1 MSHKQRDSQMRL
13 RFQPFVWLLLVL
25 AIFPCVSCG
34 RHADGKFRRDPAA
47 RVPAIPDGFGV
58 NIHFTDARPGEMK
71 MLAGSGVKWVRMDFK
86 WDETEREPGKYDFS
100 AYDRL
105 MASLAPFKLRA
116 LFILDYGNPLYDD
129 GSPPRTASTRQAF
142 ARWTV
147 AAAKHFGGRGIIWE
161 TYNEPNNQMFWQPR
175 TNATEY
181 AALALVVARAF
192 RAAVPN
198 EVLIGPAVGEM
209 DFQYLEVCFKSGL
222 LEYWPA
228 VSVHPY
234 LRSNPERVSGE
245 YYRLRE
251 LIKTYSPKGKH
262 VEIYSGEWGYSSAW
276 RDMDEEKQGWYLARQ
291 WLTNV
296 ANDIPLSIWYDWRD
310 DGPDPNEPEHHFGMV
325 SNTYHEGREPVYDP
339 KPSYHAARTLTS
351 MFGGYRYEERIN
363 SGGPD
368 DYVLLFRKGNERRY
382 AAWTTADNSRI
393 VLLPLYKGRYT
404 VRTHDGRDAGILRGE
419 AKGISV
425 TLTGAPIY
433 LSRLD

>member
-1 MSHKQRDSQMRL
+1 MRL
-13 RFQPFVWLLLVL
+13 RFQTAVSLLIVL
-25 AIFPCVSCG
+25 AVVPCVSCV
-34 RHADGKFRRDPAA
+34 RRVDSKFSRDTAA
-47 RVPAIPDGFGV
+47 SVPAIPHGFGV

-71 MLAGSGVKWVRMDFK
+71 MLADSGVKWVRMDFK
-86 WDETEREPGKYDFS
+86 WDETERETGKYDFS

-105 MASLAPFKLRA
+105 MESLTRFNIRA

-129 GSPPRTASTRQAF
+129 GRPPRTESTRQGF
-142 ARWTV
+142 ARWAV

-175 TNATEY
+175 TNANEY

-192 RAAVPN
+192 RSSVPN

-209 DFQYLEVCFKSGL
+209 DFQYLETCFKAGL

-234 LRSNPERVSGE
+234 LRTNPEAVSAD
-245 YYRLRE
+245 YARLRE
-251 LIKTYSPKGKH
+251 LIKTYAPKGKH

-276 RDMDEEKQGWYLARQ
+276 RDMDEEKQGRYLARQ

-325 SNTYHEGREPVYDP
+325 ANAYHEGREPVYDP

-351 MFGGYRYEERIN
+351 FFGGYRYVTRID
-363 SGGPD
+363 SLGPD
-368 DYVLLFRKGNERRY
+368 EFALIFRKGSEQRY
-382 AAWTTADNSRI
+382 AAWTTASHSKT
-393 VLLPLYKGRYT
+393 VLLPLFEGRYA
-404 VRTHDGRDAGILRGE
+404 VRTHDGRDAGIVSGD
-419 AKGISV
+419 AKGVSV

-433 LSRLD
+433 LSRVN